1 MSIIHIFM
9 KSHPMVMKTLVENS
23 VKYANIHNDLPE
35 TQNIN
40 VLGCCP
46 ACMCAYLCRGI
57 LLSCPKSKPGRVKI
71 SAIHSSKILNGM
83 SLCWMGSFLDS
94 SSPAMRYPRG
104 ISLIS
109 LPLTQSLFAH
119 DLHLGCYFHM
129 SVFHYSRPGTKVQ
142 LLLQD

>member
-1 MSIIHIFM
+1 M

-71 SAIHSSKILNGM
+71 SAIHSSKILNGCPCVEWALFWIPLPK
-83 SLCWMGSFLDS
+83 LCATPEGS
-94 SSPAMRYPRG
+94 
-104 ISLIS
+104 
-109 LPLTQSLFAH
+109 
-119 DLHLGCYFHM
+119 
-129 SVFHYSRPGTKVQ
+129 V
-142 LLLQD
+142 